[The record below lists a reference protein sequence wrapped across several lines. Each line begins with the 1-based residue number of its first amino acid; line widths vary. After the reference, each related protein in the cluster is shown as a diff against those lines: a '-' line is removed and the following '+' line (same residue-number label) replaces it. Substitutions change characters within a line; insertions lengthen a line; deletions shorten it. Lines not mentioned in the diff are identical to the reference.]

1 MGFLDDVKE
10 LGNKDLDKG
19 KEAADTAK
27 TKLQIAEAEG
37 KIKDVLLEVARDM
50 LANHPE
56 ILEANYAE
64 KFAKIKEFQAKIEEL
79 KAALAK

>member
-10 LGNKDLDKG
+10 LGNKALDKG

-37 KIKDVLLEVARDM
+37 KIKDVLLEVAKDL

-64 KFAKIKEFQAKIEEL
+64 QFGKIKEFQAKIEEL